1 MTKNILLAAA
11 AVSAMAFAGA
21 ASAHTVTFRA
31 PATASATDIDS
42 VDVGGVNGT
51 YKLALEAAAVA
62 PTSAVFALTDTLTGG
77 SSLPSG
83 NVLLTLTLTGGT
95 WGPGGVTAAAITADT
110 AGACPTFTATPSS
123 GGAAGTT
130 TATFLI
136 SNSSAGCSSFFMD
149 LPVAP
154 GSGAVSVTSTLKT
167 EANTPIDGLDAVK
180 ALVTRPSAFN
190 AVFDATVSASGTTG
204 GALGDTFATLTVVPV
219 YTTFK
224 TGASA
229 HTTAP
234 ESATVGQLGTV
245 ALLVDTSAFKDMAKT
260 PVALGDVTAPV
271 LTTTGNFSAFDGV
284 GGGVTLG
291 GVAPTSLTGTTAV
304 HSGAAVLANLIEV
317 GAAGATPV
325 SPEAFVVTRETTAVA
340 IPTSTYTTSLAYTL
354 ASPTYNAE
362 GPFPGNFETIGRDGT
377 NVVIPWLNSTSVQ
390 ASNGTSNII
399 RLGNTGTAVTGPV
412 YATVLNS
419 SLTAG
424 VATTAQPLNG
434 GVGIPVKGELI
445 ITTAS
450 LTAALGEFGRG
461 DVLISVEAP
470 ASTVTARRYAT
481 LANGSTT
488 EVSNGTV
495 ASDQT
500 GDSTNNGGVDVP

>member
-95 WGPGGVTAAAITADT
+95 WGTGGVTAAAITADG
-110 AGACPTFTATPSS
+110 AACPTFTATPSS
-123 GGAAGTT
+123 GGAAGTAT
-130 TATFLI
+130 VTFLI
-136 SNSSAGCSSFFMD
+136 SNSTAGCSSFFMD

-154 GSGAVSVTSTLKT
+154 GAGAVSLTSTLKT
-167 EANTPIDGLDAVK
+167 EAGTPIDGLDAVK
-180 ALVTRPSAFN
+180 ALVSRPSAFN

-204 GALGDTFATLTVVPV
+204 GALGDTFATLTTTPV

-224 TGASA
+224 TGLSA
-229 HTTAP
+229 HTSAP
-234 ESATVGQLGTV
+234 ETATVGQLGTV
-245 ALLVDTSAFKDMAKT
+245 ALLVDTTAFKDMAKT
-260 PVALGDVTAPV
+260 PVALGDVSAPI
-271 LTTTGNFSAFDGV
+271 LTTTGNFSAFDGA
-284 GGGVTLG
+284 GGAVTLG
-291 GVAPTSLTGTTAV
+291 GIAPTTLTGTQAV
-304 HSGAAVLANLIEV
+304 HSGAPVLAALVEA
-317 GAAGATPV
+317 GAAGATPA
-325 SPEAFVVTRETTAVA
+325 SPEAFVVTRETASVA
-340 IPTSTYTTSLAYTL
+340 IPTSTYSTSLAYTL
-354 ASPTYNAE
+354 ATPTYNAE
-362 GPFPGNFETIGRDGT
+362 GPFAANLETIGRDGT
-377 NVVIPWLNSTSVQ
+377 NVVIPWLNSNSIQ
-390 ASNGTSNII
+390 AVNGTSNII
-399 RLGNTGTAVTGPV
+399 RLGNTGTAPTGPV

-419 SLTAG
+419 TLTAG
-424 VATTAQPLNG
+424 VQTTAQPLNG
-434 GVGIPVKGELI
+434 GVGIPVKGELVI
-445 ITTAS
+445 NTAALTT
-450 LTAALGEFGRG
+450 ALGEFGRG
-461 DVLISVEAP
+461 DILISVEAP

-481 LANGSTT
+481 LANGSVT
-488 EVSNGTV
+488 EVASGTV

-500 GDSTNNGGVDVP
+500 GDSTANGGVDVP